1 MKPSPTP
8 ASLAGDACADRRR
21 ARSGFVLRAAGGA
34 RRGSGRIVAWVCA
47 ATAAL
52 TLAAC
57 STEQTAVQ
65 RGDRLWADSD
75 YAGALSEYRLALS
88 RHPDDVPVLARVAH
102 AYARSGRLPPA
113 REAYDHLL
121 QRDSSYRAQAVF
133 DYLRLAHEALARGDS
148 FGMASAVEA
157 ALALRPGLPL
167 KDFASALARY
177 YSANG
182 DPDRA
187 MAFFERA
194 LGAAPPDSAGPLLW
208 ETGLLDENQGS
219 CRDAI
224 GYFQAYVNRAPK
236 GAHADEAR
244 WHIGN
249 CAFELARR
257 EIQAGQQDQAL
268 DDLATT
274 ISLGV
279 PQNLLDQAWFQRGEI
294 LLAQGRRDEALE
306 AYMQVL
312 QLNPART
319 GQLVQRA
326 QRRID
331 EIRFGGPLTGTPFQR
346 D

>member
-1 MKPSPTP
+1 M
-8 ASLAGDACADRRR
+8 
-21 ARSGFVLRAAGGA
+21 VGA
-34 RRGSGRIVAWVCA
+34 
-47 ATAAL
+47 AAL
-52 TLAAC
+52 PAC
-57 STEQTAVQ
+57 GAEQTAVQ

-75 YAGALSEYRLALS
+75 FVGALSEYRLALS
-88 RHPDDVPVLARVAH
+88 RHQDDAAVLVRVAH
-102 AYARSGRLPPA
+102 AYARTERLPPA
-113 REAYDHLL
+113 RDAYDRLL
-121 QRDSSYRAQAVF
+121 RQDSSYAGQAVF
-133 DYLRLAHEALARGDS
+133 DYLRMAHEALARGDS

-167 KDFASALARY
+167 QDFAPALARY

-208 ETGLLDENQGS
+208 ETGVLDENQGS
-219 CRDAI
+219 CRDAM
-224 GYFQAYVNRAPK
+224 GYFQAYLNRAPK
-236 GAHADEAR
+236 GPHADEAR

-249 CAFELARR
+249 CAFDLARR

-274 ISLGV
+274 LTLGV
-279 PQNLLDQAWFQRGEI
+279 PQNLQDQAWFHRGEI
-294 LLAQGRRDEALE
+294 LLAEGRRDEALE
-306 AYMQVL
+306 CYMQVL
-312 QLNPART
+312 ALNPART

-331 EIRFGGPLTGTPFQR
+331 EIRFGAPPGAPVRPQ
-346 D
+346 